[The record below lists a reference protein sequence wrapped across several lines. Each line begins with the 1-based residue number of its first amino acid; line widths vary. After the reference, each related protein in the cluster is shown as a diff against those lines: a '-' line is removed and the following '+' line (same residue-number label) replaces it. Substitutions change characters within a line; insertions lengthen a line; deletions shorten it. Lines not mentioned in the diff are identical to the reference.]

1 MYKVNTGNKTFYSEA
16 ANPVK
21 IAENGSYILCG
32 ESERE
37 GYAVDAAGD
46 GETMQVI
53 NGSVERVNGAAL
65 VAGLIS
71 EAETLTQ
78 QLGEAVETIYQ
89 ADMDNIG

>member
-1 MYKVNTGNKTFYSEA
+1 MYKVNAGGETFYSEA

-21 IAENGSYILCG
+21 IAENGSYILCD
-32 ESERE
+32 ESERV
-37 GYAVDAAGD
+37 GYAVDAKG
-46 GETMQVI
+46 GSETMQVI
-53 NGSVERVNGAAL
+53 NGSVEQVNGAEL

-89 ADMDNIG
+89 VDMNTIG

>member
-1 MYKVNTGNKTFYSEA
+1 MYKVNTGGESFYSET

-21 IAENGSYILCG
+21 IAENGSYILCN

-37 GYAVDAAGD
+37 GYAVDATGG
-46 GETMQVI
+46 GETMRVI
-53 NGSVERVNGAAL
+53 NGSVEHVNGAEL

>member
-1 MYKVNTGNKTFYSEA
+1 MYKVNTGGEAFYSEA

-21 IAENGSYILCG
+21 TAENGSYILCD

-37 GYAVDAAGD
+37 GYAVDAVGG

-53 NGSVERVNGAAL
+53 NGSVEHVNGAEL

-71 EAETLTQ
+71 GAETLTQ
-78 QLGEAVETIYQ
+78 QLGEAVEAIYNSDMATI
-89 ADMDNIG
+89 G

>member
-1 MYKVNTGNKTFYSEA
+1 MYKVNTGSDVFYSEA

-21 IAENGSYILCG
+21 TAENGSYILCD

-37 GYAVDAAGD
+37 GYAVDATGG
-46 GETMQVI
+46 GETMQVV
-53 NGSVERVNGAAL
+53 NGSVEHVNGAEL

-78 QLGEAVETIYQ
+78 QLGEAVEAIYNSDMATI
-89 ADMDNIG
+89 G

>member
-1 MYKVNTGNKTFYSEA
+1 MYKVNTDGDVFYSEA

-21 IAENGSYILCG
+21 IAENGSYILCS

-37 GYAVDAAGD
+37 GYAVDAVGS

-53 NGSVERVNGAAL
+53 NGSVEQVNGAEL

-78 QLGEAVETIYQ
+78 QLSEAVETIYQ
-89 ADMDNIG
+89 ADMNTIG

>member
-1 MYKVNTGNKTFYSEA
+1 MYKVNTGGEAFYSEA

-21 IAENGSYILCG
+21 TAENGSYILCD

-37 GYAVDAAGD
+37 GYAVDAVGG

-53 NGSVERVNGAAL
+53 NGSVEHVNGAEL

-78 QLGEAVETIYQ
+78 RLGEAVEAIYNSDMATI
-89 ADMDNIG
+89 G

>member
-1 MYKVNTGNKTFYSEA
+1 MYKVNTGSDVFYSEA

-37 GYAVDAAGD
+37 GYAVDATGG
-46 GETMQVI
+46 GETMQVV
-53 NGSVERVNGAAL
+53 NGSVEHVNGAEL

-89 ADMDNIG
+89 ADMNTIG

>member
-1 MYKVNTGNKTFYSEA
+1 MYKVNTGGEAFYSEA

-21 IAENGSYILCG
+21 IAENGSYILCD

-37 GYAVDAAGD
+37 GYAVDATGD
-46 GETMQVI
+46 GETMQVV
-53 NGSVERVNGAAL
+53 NGSVERVNGAEL

-78 QLGEAVETIYQ
+78 QLGEAVEAIYNSDMATI
-89 ADMDNIG
+89 G

>member
-1 MYKVNTGNKTFYSEA
+1 MYKVNTGGETFYSEA

-21 IAENGSYILCG
+21 IAENGSYVLCD

-37 GYAVDAAGD
+37 GYAVDATGD
-46 GETMQVI
+46 GETIQVI
-53 NGSVERVNGAAL
+53 NGSVERVNGAEL

>member
-1 MYKVNTGNKTFYSEA
+1 MYKVNTGGEAFYSEA

-21 IAENGSYILCG
+21 IAENGSYILCK

-37 GYAVDAAGD
+37 GYAVDATG
-46 GETMQVI
+46 GEETMQVI
-53 NGSVERVNGAAL
+53 NGSVEHVNGAEL

-89 ADMDNIG
+89 ADMNTIG

>member
-1 MYKVNTGNKTFYSEA
+1 MYKVNTGSEAFYSEA

-21 IAENGSYILCG
+21 TAENGSYILCD

-37 GYAVDAAGD
+37 GYAVDAVGG

-53 NGSVERVNGAAL
+53 NGSVEHVNGAEL

-78 QLGEAVETIYQ
+78 QLGEAVEAIYNSDMATI
-89 ADMDNIG
+89 G

>member
-1 MYKVNTGNKTFYSEA
+1 MYKVNTDSDVFYSEA

-21 IAENGSYILCG
+21 TAENGSYILCD

-37 GYAVDAAGD
+37 GYAVDAADG

-53 NGSVERVNGAAL
+53 NGSVEHVNGTEL

-71 EAETLTQ
+71 ETETLTQ

-89 ADMDNIG
+89 ADMDTIG

>member
-1 MYKVNTGNKTFYSEA
+1 MYKVNAGGEAFYSEA

-21 IAENGSYILCG
+21 IAENGSYILCC

-37 GYAVDAAGD
+37 GYAVDATGG

-53 NGSVERVNGAAL
+53 NGSVEHVNGAEL

-89 ADMDNIG
+89 ADMNTIG

>member
-1 MYKVNTGNKTFYSEA
+1 MYKVNTGSETFYSEA

-32 ESERE
+32 ESEHE
-37 GYAVDAAGD
+37 GYAVDATGS

-53 NGSVERVNGAAL
+53 NGSVEHVNGAEL

-89 ADMDNIG
+89 ADMNTIG

>member
-1 MYKVNTGNKTFYSEA
+1 MYKVNTDGEAFYSEA

-21 IAENGSYILCG
+21 IAENGSYILCN

-37 GYAVDAAGD
+37 GYAVDATGG
-46 GETMQVI
+46 GETMRVI
-53 NGSVERVNGAAL
+53 NGSVEHVNGAEL

-71 EAETLTQ
+71 ETETLTQ

-89 ADMDNIG
+89 ADMNTIG

>member
-1 MYKVNTGNKTFYSEA
+1 MYKVNAGGKAFYSEA

-32 ESERE
+32 ESERD
-37 GYAVDAAGD
+37 GYAVDATGG
-46 GETMQVI
+46 GETMRVI
-53 NGSVERVNGAAL
+53 NGSAEHVNGAEL

-78 QLGEAVETIYQ
+78 QLGEAVEAIYNSDMATI
-89 ADMDNIG
+89 G

>member
-1 MYKVNTGNKTFYSEA
+1 MYKVNTGSETFYSEA

-37 GYAVDAAGD
+37 GYAVDG

-53 NGSVERVNGAAL
+53 NGSVEHVNGAEL

-71 EAETLTQ
+71 ETETLTQ
-78 QLGEAVETIYQ
+78 QLGEAVEQIYQ
-89 ADMDNIG
+89 ADMNTIG

>member
-1 MYKVNTGNKTFYSEA
+1 MYKVNAGNETFYSEA

-21 IAENGSYILCG
+21 IAENGSYILCS

-37 GYAVDAAGD
+37 GYAVDAVGG
-46 GETMQVI
+46 GETTQVV
-53 NGSVERVNGAAL
+53 NGSVEYVNGTEL

-78 QLGEAVETIYQ
+78 QLGEAVEAIYQ
-89 ADMDNIG
+89 ADMNTIG

>member
-1 MYKVNTGNKTFYSEA
+1 MYKVNTGGEAFYSEA

-21 IAENGSYILCG
+21 TAENGSYILCG

-37 GYAVDAAGD
+37 GYAVDATG
-46 GETMQVI
+46 GEETMRVI
-53 NGSVERVNGAAL
+53 NGSVEHVNGAEL

-78 QLGEAVETIYQ
+78 QLGEAVETIYNS
-89 ADMDNIG
+89 DMATIG

>member
-1 MYKVNTGNKTFYSEA
+1 MYKVNAGNETFYSEA

-21 IAENGSYILCG
+21 IAENGSYILCS

-37 GYAVDAAGD
+37 GYAVDAVGG
-46 GETMQVI
+46 GETTQVV
-53 NGSVERVNGAAL
+53 NGSVEHVNGTEL

-78 QLGEAVETIYQ
+78 QLGEAVEAIYQ
-89 ADMDNIG
+89 ADMNTIG